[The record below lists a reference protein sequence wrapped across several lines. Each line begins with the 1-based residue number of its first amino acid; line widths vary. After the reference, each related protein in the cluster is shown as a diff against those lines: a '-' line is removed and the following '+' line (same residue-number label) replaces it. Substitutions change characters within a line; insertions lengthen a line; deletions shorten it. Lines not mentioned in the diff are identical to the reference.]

1 MDKNTFTLEE
11 LTLKEAVAY
20 LGIPQKNFFNY
31 AFYSREIKGKKIGGR
46 WFFKKSELDKWKR
59 LKDQRTITLTLKEY
73 EECFE
78 LAIKMAYS
86 GTGHHGT
93 GIRGV
98 RSEMQTADDWILGIL
113 AEYALMKLLRKF
125 NQEIKLDTEAHPDH
139 ITPQD
144 IEAVLKNKEWIKPKV
159 NVAVKASKLKSCYLV
174 VPPLEYENANRKSDI
189 YIFVRVGLPSD
200 HLFRILRDH
209 SFFKH
214 VKEFLEKDDRF
225 RKIDKLEN
233 IPVWICGFVEH
244 KDLEKYSEIPGQV
257 FDGWRYVKSVADLKN
272 SDSDW
277 KEFIEK
283 L

>member
-1 MDKNTFTLEE
+1 MDKEE
-11 LTLKEAVAY
+11 FTLKESANY
-20 LGIPQKNFFNY
+20 LNIPQKYFYNY
-31 AFYSREIKGKKIGGR
+31 VFYSREMKGKKIGAR
-46 WFFKKSELDKWKR
+46 WFFKKSELDKWKK
-59 LKDQRTITLTLKEY
+59 LKDERTIVLTLKEY

-78 LAIKMAYS
+78 LAIKMAYT

-113 AEYALMKLLRKF
+113 AEYALQRFLKEKL
-125 NQEIKLDTEAHPDH
+125 NQEIKLDTEAHPDR

-144 IEAVLKNKEWIKPKV
+144 IEAVLRNKEWVESRVK
-159 NVAVKASKLKSCYLV
+159 VAVKASKFKSCYLV
-174 VPPLEYENANRKSDI
+174 VPPLEYENEKRKSDV

-209 SFFKH
+209 SFFKN

-225 RKIDKLEN
+225 RKIEKLEN
-233 IPVWICGFVEH
+233 IPIWITGFVEH
-244 KDLEKYSEIPGQV
+244 NDLEKYSEIPGQV
-257 FDGWRYVKSVADLKN
+257 FDGWRYVKSVADLRN

-277 KEFIEK
+277 KEFIEM